1 MMSNDEWEE
10 INLPQG
16 TFFGWGKVGQTFQAE
31 VVNFDPTGGSDF
43 NGGTCPQLVGIAI
56 GELETYRDKGTRR
69 EAIGDGDFVTLTCGQ
84 AQLAKK
90 VTAAAPTAGDI
101 IRIVYDSD
109 YKTGKGT
116 GKGFT
121 VKVKRGQ
128 PRAQAAPP
136 PNSRS
141 DLF

>member
-1 MMSNDEWEE
+1 MGRDQPPPR
-10 INLPQG
+10 NLLRLGQG
-16 TFFGWGKVGQTFQAE
+16 RPDLPGRGCQLR
-31 VVNFDPTGGSDF
+31 PTGGSDF
-43 NGGTCPQLVGIAI
+43 NGDTCPQLVGIAI

-69 EAIGDGDFVTLTCGQ
+69 ETIGDGDFVTLTCGQ